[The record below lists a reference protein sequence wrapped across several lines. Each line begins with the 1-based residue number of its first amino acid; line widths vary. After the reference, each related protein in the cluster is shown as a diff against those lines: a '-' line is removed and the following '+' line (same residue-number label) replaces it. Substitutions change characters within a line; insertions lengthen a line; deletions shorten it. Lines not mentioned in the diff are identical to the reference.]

1 MSLTEVQWKG
11 ESVPIRNQQVRVALI
26 KINQTVS
33 EVRKEESV
41 EEKMI
46 LYEQLLMDCQDAV
59 QMIRD
64 DMNQDKVY
72 THTLLVT
79 STCIYMTVSEKTEPV
94 SQINQFFEILVR
106 VYIEQEQSD
115 LFKFMNT
122 WLSYNY

>member
-72 THTLLVT
+72 TQSHLHVY
-79 STCIYMTVSEKTEPV
+79 IYM
-94 SQINQFFEILVR
+94 
-106 VYIEQEQSD
+106 
-115 LFKFMNT
+115 
-122 WLSYNY
+122 

>member
-1 MSLTEVQWKG
+1 MTLTEVQWKG
-11 ESVPIRNQQVRVALI
+11 VSVPIRNQQVRVALI

-64 DMNQDKVY
+64 DMNQDKVHIHIY
-72 THTLLVT
+72 TLVDIFILL
-79 STCIYMTVSEKTEPV
+79 TCTE
-94 SQINQFFEILVR
+94 I
-106 VYIEQEQSD
+106 
-115 LFKFMNT
+115 
-122 WLSYNY
+122 